1 MCNLLRKE
9 LRLAAHPSLYMFM
22 AMGALVLI
30 PAYPYGVVFFFGGL
44 GVFQT
49 VMFGRETRDV
59 FYTALLPVRKG
70 DGVRG
75 KILLAVFSQ
84 LTQLA
89 LSLPFAFLRTL
100 YMAEANAAYYGF
112 GLMLYGAFNLVFFT
126 RFYRTAYQAGTSFL
140 IALLPLTLGIAAM
153 EVAVHFPGM
162 GWLDSVAGPDLVRQ
176 FPILLLGVLV
186 YIASNLLACR
196 LGERNFSRVDL

>member
-1 MCNLLRKE
+1 
-9 LRLAAHPSLYMFM
+9 
-22 AMGALVLI
+22 
-30 PAYPYGVVFFFGGL
+30 
-44 GVFQT
+44 
-49 VMFGRETRDV
+49 
-59 FYTALLPVRKG
+59 
-70 DGVRG
+70 
-75 KILLAVFSQ
+75 
-84 LTQLA
+84 
-89 LSLPFAFLRTL
+89 
-100 YMAEANAAYYGF
+100 
-112 GLMLYGAFNLVFFT
+112 MLYGTFNLVFFT

-153 EVAVHFPGM
+153 EAAVHFPGT

>member
-153 EVAVHFPGM
+153 EAAVHFPGM

-176 FPILLLGVLV
+176 FPVLLLGVLV

>member
-1 MCNLLRKE
+1 
-9 LRLAAHPSLYMFM
+9 
-22 AMGALVLI
+22 
-30 PAYPYGVVFFFGGL
+30 
-44 GVFQT
+44 
-49 VMFGRETRDV
+49 
-59 FYTALLPVRKG
+59 
-70 DGVRG
+70 
-75 KILLAVFSQ
+75 
-84 LTQLA
+84 
-89 LSLPFAFLRTL
+89 
-100 YMAEANAAYYGF
+100 
-112 GLMLYGAFNLVFFT
+112 MLYGAFNLVFFT

-140 IALLPLTLGIAAM
+140 IALLPLTLGIATM